1 MKFMSKTRV
10 LLVDDHAVVR
20 GGLRLLIDSQ
30 SDMEVVGEAD
40 NGQRGL
46 ELIRE
51 LKPDVAVVDI
61 NMPVLTGIDLV
72 KELQKDECSTQLLIL
87 TAHEERAYI
96 TQLLRAGAVRFLLKR
111 SAVDQLIQAIR
122 AAATGGQYLD
132 SNVLQALSAD
142 GEEASGNPAP
152 DVAVL
157 SQREREVLEL
167 IARWYS
173 NKEIAARL
181 DLSIKTVETYKA
193 RSMDKLGLQGRAS
206 LVRFAMEQGWLEN
219 PQT

>member
-1 MKFMSKTRV
+1 MSKTRV

-30 SDMEVVGEAD
+30 TDMEVVGEAD
-40 NGQRGL
+40 NGQKGL

-72 KELQKDECSTQLLIL
+72 KELQKDNCSTQLLIL

-142 GEEASGNPAP
+142 EAEASGSPAP

-167 IARWYS
+167 IARGYS

-181 DLSIKTVETYKA
+181 DLSVKTVETYKA

-219 PQT
+219 PPT

>member
-1 MKFMSKTRV
+1 MIKTRV

-30 SDMEVVGEAD
+30 TDMEVVGEAD
-40 NGQRGL
+40 NGQKGL

-51 LKPDVAVVDI
+51 LQPDVAVVDI
-61 NMPVLTGIDLV
+61 NMPVLNGIDLV
-72 KELQKDECSTQLLIL
+72 RELQKEDCRTQLLIL

-111 SAVDQLIQAIR
+111 SAVDQLIQAVR

-132 SNVLQALSAD
+132 TNVLQALSAD
-142 GEEASGNPAP
+142 EGAAPARPVP

-157 SQREREVLEL
+157 SQREREVLEF
-167 IARWYS
+167 IARGYS

-181 DLSIKTVETYKA
+181 DLSVKTVETYKA

-206 LVRFAMEQGWLEN
+206 LVRFAMEQGWLDT
-219 PQT
+219 PQA